1 VELGGGDKLVDM
13 LRTLAVLA
21 ALLSGLTLACHAPET
36 RQQASPTPE
45 TPARPDP
52 GALEAALRWLV
63 EHQGSDGSWGSGER
77 RVEDTGLTAL
87 SLLAEGNTLD
97 VGPHREPLGRAIRW
111 LARHQDGE
119 GVFRD
124 GEAVP
129 DLGGQAAALLAVSE
143 ARVLSRGDHG
153 LGGTVGRGAGAMAR
167 ALEGWNAPVAL
178 PEERG
183 AVDAAWGLAA
193 LTAAR
198 DAGSSLDER
207 LVDGTLDRVRF
218 QTEAT
223 ALRSAASLFAGAITG
238 AGVLEDEGAPLLD
251 RLPGTDDGDDPAEY
265 WYFGSLAAFQRGGE
279 LWRAWQP
286 AIGAALAAAQL
297 EDGSFPG
304 TGDGDDR
311 VRSTALGA
319 MTLAVQWRYA
329 RVLSR

>member
-1 VELGGGDKLVDM
+1 M
-13 LRTLAVLA
+13 SRSP
-21 ALLSGLTLACHAPET
+21 ALLAGLLAGLAPGCHAPEDH
-36 RQQASPTPE
+36 RLEAPTPAV
-45 TPARPDP
+45 TTKHPPARPDP
-52 GALEAALRWLV
+52 GALGAALRWLL
-63 EHQGSDGSWGSGER
+63 EHQASDGSWGSGER
-77 RVEDTGLTAL
+77 RVEDTSLAAL

-97 VGPHREPLGRAIRW
+97 VGPHREPLGRAVRW

-143 ARVLSRGDHG
+143 ARVLSGGAHG
-153 LGGTVGRGAGAMAR
+153 LEGTVGRGAGAMAR
-167 ALEGWNAPVAL
+167 ALEDWNAPVAL

-207 LVDGTLDRVRF
+207 LVDATLDRVRF

-251 RLPGTDDGDDPAEY
+251 RLPGTDDGDDSAEY
-265 WYFGSLAAFQRGGE
+265 WYFGSLAAFQHGGE

-286 AIGAALAAAQL
+286 AIGASLAASQL

-304 TGDGDDR
+304 SGSGDDR

-329 RVLSR
+329 RVLAR